1 MMVLIYRS
9 TFLVHFTM
17 LAPNKIDGLWGIIYK
32 QYMKNYLIL
41 EAHESVKKYLINK
54 MVKFKSLD
62 M

>member
-1 MMVLIYRS
+1 
-9 TFLVHFTM
+9 
-17 LAPNKIDGLWGIIYK
+17 
-32 QYMKNYLIL
+32 MKNYLIL